1 MDDDLDIAM
10 EKLRQRKNNSSST
23 SSKGLTQTDSNSYK
37 QMVPDKSTVNSPP
50 SIFMKKPAPPPPVVM
65 ADTKAQMRT
74 QNISIAKDV
83 GSGSGRDDDDDDK
96 GISI

>member
-1 MDDDLDIAM
+1 
-10 EKLRQRKNNSSST
+10 
-23 SSKGLTQTDSNSYK
+23 
-37 QMVPDKSTVNSPP
+37 MVPDKSTVNPPP

-83 GSGSGRDDDDDDK
+83 GVGSGRDDDDDDDAK